1 MVDLA
6 VEYGADRIELYT
18 GTYAE
23 LFKRDK
29 YLAVRDY
36 IESSNYAI
44 EKGLEINAGH
54 DLDLE
59 NLNFLK
65 TSIPN
70 IHEVSIGHALISDSL
85 IFGLEAITSKFSFLA
100 CRNASCVVT
109 ISCDDSEI
117 KRTSLLLMFSLIN
130 AFFFEYS

>member
-65 TSIPN
+65 TSIPY

-85 IFGLEAITSKFSFLA
+85 IFGLEETIKLYKSK
-100 CRNASCVVT
+100 
-109 ISCDDSEI
+109 I
-117 KRTSLLLMFSLIN
+117 KSL
-130 AFFFEYS
+130 